1 MSSRAAQSEWRYKT
15 QRKWSPTR
23 SNRLDRG
30 TPTPIHRR
38 ATESDDLLR
47 AMVNLSVSSVAVLDE
62 SGAIR
67 YASKAWKLRHGD
79 NKIGESIRNTFQSSK
94 SALSQFH
101 EEAKITL
108 RDDIQTILEGKENEF
123 HRQYCYNSSAEQ
135 LPFTVHAAR
144 LNLNESAF
152 RVVVTHD
159 DSSRLGDDSKSHDRW
174 RELLATTKIER
185 KRAEEALKDLGGRL
199 IAAQEAERRRVA
211 RELHDDLNQ
220 RLALI
225 SMELQQLGQKVPEPL
240 RKSVQTLEQQAI
252 EVSTEIHRLSYRLHP
267 SKLDHL
273 GLPAALASLCREVTE
288 SGRVKVQFHQTGFP
302 ATINRDI
309 TLCLFRIAQ
318 EGLRNCVKHSGAEF
332 ARVVLTK
339 TEHAVR
345 LSVLDNGCGF
355 DTSPQMMEK
364 GLGFISMK
372 ERLHLLGG
380 EIEIYSTPLRGT
392 RIEVTVPL
400 ERKLQQTLEAPN
412 IDRPLKLLLEDL

>member
-15 QRKWSPTR
+15 QRKWYPAR
-23 SNRLDRG
+23 SNRLARA
-30 TPTPIHRR
+30 TATPINTR
-38 ATESDDLLR
+38 AGESDDLLR
-47 AMVNLSVSSVAVLDE
+47 AMVDLSISSVAVLDE

-67 YASKAWKLRHGD
+67 YASKAWKQQHGD
-79 NKIGESIRNTFQSSK
+79 NKIAESIRNTFQSPRA
-94 SALSQFH
+94 ALQFH
-101 EEAKITL
+101 EKAKITL
-108 RDDIQTILEGKENEF
+108 RDDIQQILAGKEKEF
-123 HRQYCYNSSAEQ
+123 HRQYCYNSHTGQ
-135 LPFTVHAAR
+135 LPFSVHAAR

-159 DSSRLGDDSKSHDRW
+159 DIPRQEDSRTDDRW
-174 RELLATTKIER
+174 RKLLATTKIER

-225 SMELQQLGQKVPEPL
+225 SMELQQLEQKVPDSL
-240 RKSVQTLEQQAI
+240 RKKVQTIEEQAI
-252 EVSTEIHRLSYRLHP
+252 EASTEIHRLSYRLHP

-288 SGRVKVQFHQTGFP
+288 SSGVKVQFHQTGFP
-302 ATINRDI
+302 ATINKDV

-332 ARVVLTK
+332 ARVALTK
-339 TEHAVR
+339 TEQVVR

-355 DTSPQMMEK
+355 VTSPQVMEK

-380 EIEIYSTPLRGT
+380 EIEIYSSPLRGT

-400 ERKLQQTLEAPN
+400 ERKLQQTLETPN
-412 IDRPLKLLLEDL
+412 TDRPLKMLLEDL